1 MLIALPR
8 TAAASY
14 CKDLEKEEGVQAW
27 IVGVVE
33 KGERTAR
40 VIDKPRIIEVPTKDT
55 QDQLW

>member
-1 MLIALPR
+1 MIALPR
-8 TAAASY
+8 AAAANY
-14 CKDLEKEEGVQAW
+14 CKDLEKLEGIQAW

-33 KGERTAR
+33 KGDRTAR